1 MPFTHLAM
9 HIQNTW
15 KKFALGP
22 IFHVPLISHRLES
35 EIPKACRNLM
45 TSDKSAKVHWG
56 RVQQSEGLT

>member
-1 MPFTHLAM
+1 M

-22 IFHVPLISHRLES
+22 ISHVSLISHRLES
-35 EIPKACRNLM
+35 EILKACRNLM